1 MPTLTSARDDDQ
13 DTREIP
19 PEEVARAMEE
29 AAAYWASV
37 LPEPWEVAERF
48 RRAGRVDPFTD

>member
-1 MPTLTSARDDDQ
+1 MA
-13 DTREIP
+13 
-19 PEEVARAMEE
+19 E

-37 LPEPWEVAERF
+37 LPSPAEVAERF